1 RYQSWEEAQTV
12 DTDALFPAL
21 EALTADLRERSRELV
36 SLPDG
41 ESIEIELVQDEPW
54 LAFNYYQGDLC
65 SRVAFNTDL
74 PWRSID
80 LLTVVAHELYPGHH
94 TEAVLKEQLL
104 VRDRGQLEESI
115 LMIGT
120 PVADRRG
127 DRHRGPRG
135 RGRRSDRRADGR
147 APAAARD
154 PVRRLDRRC
163 RPRTGDRARIRREQ
177 LRAAPPRA
185 RSADR
190 RGTRIRTPVVS
201 ALGRDDRQG
210 LPVHHRRHV
219 ARLRVL
225 LHRRP
230 QARAEIRRRGCRALP
245 APARRATRPGG

>member
-1 RYQSWEEAQTV
+1 DGEEPCEPAALAAEAQALLAGLDVALDGEQRARWLRSQLVGLETVARRLAGEEMSYLDEVERCYGVRPELLPEDDFARAHEALDEILPGDGPVLERYQSWEEAQTV
-12 DTDALFPAL
+12 DTDALLPAL

-120 PVADRRG
+120 PQSLIAEAIATVAPEVVAG
-127 DRHRGPRG
+127 DRI
-135 RGRRSDRRADGR
+135 DELTA
-147 APAAARD
+147 
-154 PVRRLDRRC
+154 
-163 RPRTGDRARIRREQ
+163 
-177 LRAAPPRA
+177 
-185 RSADR
+185 
-190 RGTRIRTPVVS
+190 
-201 ALGRDDRQG
+201 
-210 LPVHHRRHV
+210 
-219 ARLRVL
+219 
-225 LHRRP
+225 
-230 QARAEIRRRGCRALP
+230 
-245 APARRATRPGG
+245 